1 MMKKTIITLMLLTAF
16 PVFAQSVAVAQPS
29 PNAPVNPVL
38 TVSPNAVSA
47 LGANT
52 TNRVFVDQSG
62 ENPDVSITQTG
73 VGNTAGSNAT
83 YTKAITSIPQRLN
96 GLTPSTRSFTVD
108 TPLYLRGA
116 DQDLTIVQTGNNN
129 TISLRAENPTTAG
142 DGVSINI
149 QQIGNSNFVDASCG
163 GGATVGGTA
172 LTTCKDA
179 TISWKWTGDSN
190 VMQFKGT
197 GDSLNSQVEVTGN
210 SNEMYI
216 DAVGDKHSQVI
227 KVAGDY
233 NVFNISQTGNST
245 NGSSV
250 WIDLAGNSNKF
261 AISQAGSQDN
271 VVHIKSVASTGNW
284 NIVQRTTP

>member
-1 MMKKTIITLMLLTAF
+1 M
-16 PVFAQSVAVAQPS
+16 FAQSVAVTQPTT
-29 PNAPVNPVL
+29 NTPVAPVL
-38 TVSPNAVSA
+38 TISANAVSA

-52 TNRVFVDQSG
+52 TNRVFIDQSG

-73 VGNTAGSNAT
+73 SGNTIGADAT
-83 YTKAITSIPQRLN
+83 YTKSITSIPQRLN
-96 GLTPSTRSFTVD
+96 GQTPATRNFTVNS
-108 TPLYLRGA
+108 PVYLRGA
-116 DQDLTIVQTGNNN
+116 DQDVTMVQTGNNN
-129 TISLRAENPTTAG
+129 TISLRAENPTTSG
-142 DGVSINI
+142 DGVNISI

-216 DAVGDKHSQVI
+216 DAVGDKHSQVL

-233 NVFNISQTGNST
+233 NVFNITQTGTST

-250 WIDLAGNSNKF
+250 LVDLTGSTNKF
-261 AISQAGSQDN
+261 TISQAGTQDN
-271 VVHIKSVASTGNW
+271 VINIKSVANTGTW

>member
-1 MMKKTIITLMLLTAF
+1 MLLTAF
-16 PVFAQSVAVAQPS
+16 PVFAQSVAVTPPS

-38 TVSPNAVSA
+38 NVSANAVSA
-47 LGANT
+47 LGSNT
-52 TNRVFVDQSG
+52 TNRVFIDQSG

-73 VGNTAGSNAT
+73 VGNTVGSHAS
-83 YTKAITSIPQRLN
+83 YTKAITNIPQRLV
-96 GLTPSTRSFTVD
+96 GAGTRSFTVD
-108 TPLYLRGA
+108 TPITLRGA
-116 DQDLTIVQTGNNN
+116 DQDLTVVQTGNNN
-129 TISLRAENPTTAG
+129 TISLRAENPTTSG

-163 GGATVGGTA
+163 GGTSSTGTA

-179 TISWKWTGDSN
+179 TISWKWTGNSN

-216 DAVGDKHSQVI
+216 DAVGDRHSQVI
-227 KVAGDY
+227 KVAGDF

-250 WIDLAGNSNKF
+250 WVDLTGNSNKF
-261 AISQAGSQDN
+261 AISQAGTQDN
-271 VVHIKSVASTGNW
+271 VVHIKSVANTGNW

>member
-1 MMKKTIITLMLLTAF
+1 MLAAAF
-16 PVFAQSVAVAQPS
+16 PVFAQSVAVTAPS

-38 TVSPNAVSA
+38 TVSANAVSA
-47 LGANT
+47 LGSNT

-73 VGNTAGSNAT
+73 VGNTVGSHAS
-83 YTKAITSIPQRLN
+83 YTKSITNIPQRLV
-96 GLTPSTRSFTVD
+96 GAGTRSFTVD
-108 TPLYLRGA
+108 TPVYLRGA

-129 TISLRAENPTTAG
+129 TINLRAENPTTSG

-149 QQIGNSNFVDASCG
+149 QQIGDSNFVDAQCG

-179 TISWKWTGDSN
+179 TISWKWTGNSN

-210 SNEMYI
+210 SNEMYV

-227 KVAGDY
+227 KVAGDF

-250 WIDLAGNSNKF
+250 WIDLSGNSNKF
-261 AISQAGSQDN
+261 AISQAGTQDN

>member
-1 MMKKTIITLMLLTAF
+1 MKKTIITIMLLSAF
-16 PVFAQSVAVAQPS
+16 PVLAQSVAVTQPS

-38 TVSPNAVSA
+38 TISPNAVSS
-47 LGANT
+47 LGSNT

-73 VGNTAGSNAT
+73 VGNTVGANAT
-83 YTKAITSIPQRLN
+83 YTKSITAIPQRLN
-96 GLTPSTRSFTVD
+96 GQTPATRNFTVD

-116 DQDLTIVQTGNNN
+116 DQDITIVQTGNNN
-129 TISLRAENPTTAG
+129 TISMRAENPTTSG
-142 DGVSINI
+142 DGVSIDI

-179 TISWKWTGDSN
+179 TISWKWTGNSN

-210 SNEMYI
+210 SNEMYV

-227 KVAGDY
+227 KVSGDF
-233 NVFNISQTGNST
+233 NVFNISQTANST

-250 WIDLAGNSNKF
+250 WVDLTGNSNKF
-261 AISQAGSQDN
+261 TISQAGTQDN
-271 VVHIKSVASTGNW
+271 VVHIKSVANTGNW

>member
-1 MMKKTIITLMLLTAF
+1 MLLTAF
-16 PVFAQSVAVAQPS
+16 PVFAQSVAVTQPTT
-29 PNAPVNPVL
+29 NTPVAPVL
-38 TVSPNAVSA
+38 TISANAVSA

-52 TNRVFVDQSG
+52 TNRVFIDQSG

-73 VGNTAGSNAT
+73 SGNTIGADAT
-83 YTKAITSIPQRLN
+83 YTKSITSIPQRLN
-96 GLTPSTRSFTVD
+96 GQTPATRNFTVNS
-108 TPLYLRGA
+108 PVYLRGA
-116 DQDLTIVQTGNNN
+116 DQDVTMVQTGNNN
-129 TISLRAENPTTAG
+129 TISLRAENPTTSG
-142 DGVSINI
+142 DGVNISI

-216 DAVGDKHSQVI
+216 DAVGDKHSQVL

-233 NVFNISQTGNST
+233 NVFNITQTGTST

-250 WIDLAGNSNKF
+250 LVDLTGSTNKF
-261 AISQAGSQDN
+261 TISQAGTQDN
-271 VVHIKSVASTGNW
+271 VINIKSVANTGTW

>member
-1 MMKKTIITLMLLTAF
+1 MMLAIAF
-16 PVFAQSVAVAQPS
+16 PVYAQSVAVTAPS

-38 TVSPNAVSA
+38 TVSANAVSA
-47 LGANT
+47 LGSNT

-73 VGNTAGSNAT
+73 VGNTVGSHAS
-83 YTKAITSIPQRLN
+83 YTKSITNIPQRLV
-96 GLTPSTRSFTVD
+96 GAGTRSFTVD
-108 TPLYLRGA
+108 TPVYLRGA

-129 TISLRAENPTTAG
+129 TINLRAENPTTSG

-149 QQIGNSNFVDASCG
+149 QQIGDSNFVDAQCG

-179 TISWKWTGDSN
+179 TISWKWTGNSN

-210 SNEMYI
+210 SNEMYV

-227 KVAGDY
+227 KVAGDF

-250 WIDLAGNSNKF
+250 WIDLSGNSNKF
-261 AISQAGSQDN
+261 AISQAGTQDN

>member
-1 MMKKTIITLMLLTAF
+1 MKKTIITIMLAAAF
-16 PVFAQSVAVAQPS
+16 PVYAQSVAVTAPS

-38 TVSPNAVSA
+38 NVSANAVSA
-47 LGANT
+47 LGSNT

-73 VGNTAGSNAT
+73 VGNTVGSHASYN
-83 YTKAITSIPQRLN
+83 KSITNIPQRLI
-96 GLTPSTRSFTVD
+96 GAGTRSFTVD
-108 TPLYLRGA
+108 TPVYLRGA

-129 TISLRAENPTTAG
+129 TISLRAENPTTSG

-149 QQIGNSNFVDASCG
+149 QQIGDSNFVDAQCG

-179 TISWKWTGDSN
+179 TISWKWTGNSN

-210 SNEMYI
+210 SNEMYV

-227 KVAGDY
+227 KVAGDF

-250 WIDLAGNSNKF
+250 WIDLSGNSNKF
-261 AISQAGSQDN
+261 AISQAGTQDN

>member
-1 MMKKTIITLMLLTAF
+1 MLLTAF
-16 PVFAQSVAVAQPS
+16 PVFAQSVAVTPPS

-38 TVSPNAVSA
+38 NVSANAVSA
-47 LGANT
+47 LGSNT
-52 TNRVFVDQSG
+52 TNRVFIDQSG

-73 VGNTAGSNAT
+73 VGNTVGSHAS
-83 YTKAITSIPQRLN
+83 YTKAITNIPQRLV
-96 GLTPSTRSFTVD
+96 GSGTRSFTVD
-108 TPLYLRGA
+108 TPITLRGA
-116 DQDLTIVQTGNNN
+116 DQDLTVVQTGNNN
-129 TISLRAENPTTAG
+129 TISLRAENPTTSG

-163 GGATVGGTA
+163 GGTSSTGTA

-179 TISWKWTGDSN
+179 TISWKWTGNSN

-216 DAVGDKHSQVI
+216 DAVGDRHSQVI
-227 KVAGDY
+227 KVAGDF

-250 WIDLAGNSNKF
+250 WVDLTGNSNKF
-261 AISQAGSQDN
+261 AISQAGTQDN
-271 VVHIKSVASTGNW
+271 VVHIKSVANTGNW

>member
-1 MMKKTIITLMLLTAF
+1 MMLLTAF
-16 PVFAQSVAVAQPS
+16 PVFAQSVAVTQPS
-29 PNAPVNPVL
+29 PNAPVQPVL
-38 TVSPNAVSA
+38 TISANAVTA
-47 LGANT
+47 LGSNT

-73 VGNTAGSNAT
+73 VGNTVGANAT
-83 YTKAITSIPQRLN
+83 YTKGITNIPQRLV
-96 GLTPSTRSFTVD
+96 GGGTRNFTVD
-108 TPLYLRGA
+108 TPMYLRGA
-116 DQDLTIVQTGNNN
+116 DQDITVVQTGNNN
-129 TISLRAENPTTAG
+129 TVSLRAENPTSSG

-149 QQIGNSNFVDASCG
+149 QQIGDSNFVDASCG
-163 GGATVGGTA
+163 GGSSSTGTA

-179 TISWKWTGDSN
+179 TISWKWTGNSN

-233 NVFNISQTGNST
+233 NVFNISQTANST

-250 WIDLAGNSNKF
+250 WIDLTGNSNKF
-261 AISQAGSQDN
+261 AISQAGTQDN
-271 VVHIKSVASTGNW
+271 VIHIKSVANTGNW
-284 NIVQRTTP
+284 NIVQRTTQ

>member
-1 MMKKTIITLMLLTAF
+1 MAAF
-16 PVFAQSVAVAQPS
+16 PTMAQSVAVSQPT

-38 TVSPNAVSA
+38 TISPNAISA
-47 LGANT
+47 LGSNT

-73 VGNTAGSNAT
+73 VGNTVGANAT
-83 YTKAITSIPQRLN
+83 YTKSITNIPQRLV
-96 GLTPSTRSFTVD
+96 GAGTRSFTVD
-108 TPLYLRGA
+108 TPMYLRGA
-116 DQDLTIVQTGNNN
+116 DQDITIIQNGNNN
-129 TISLRAENPTTAG
+129 TISLRAENPTTSG

-163 GGATVGGTA
+163 GGSSSTGTA

-179 TISWKWTGDSN
+179 TISWKWTGNSN

-233 NVFNISQTGNST
+233 NVFNITQTGNST

-250 WIDLAGNSNKF
+250 WIDLTGSSNKF
-261 AISQAGSQDN
+261 AINQTGTQDN

-284 NIVQRTTP
+284 NIIQRTTP

>member
-1 MMKKTIITLMLLTAF
+1 MKKTIITMMLAIAF
-16 PVFAQSVAVAQPS
+16 PVYAQSVAVTAPS

-38 TVSPNAVSA
+38 TVSANAVSA
-47 LGANT
+47 LGSNT

-73 VGNTAGSNAT
+73 VGNTVGSHAS
-83 YTKAITSIPQRLN
+83 YTKSITNIPQRLV
-96 GLTPSTRSFTVD
+96 GAGTRSFTVD
-108 TPLYLRGA
+108 TPVYLRGA

-129 TISLRAENPTTAG
+129 TINLRAENPTTSG

-149 QQIGNSNFVDASCG
+149 QQIGDSNFVDAQCG

-179 TISWKWTGDSN
+179 TISWKWTGNSN

-210 SNEMYI
+210 SNEMYV

-227 KVAGDY
+227 KVAGDF

-250 WIDLAGNSNKF
+250 WIDLSGNSNKF
-261 AISQAGSQDN
+261 AISQAGTQDN

>member
-1 MMKKTIITLMLLTAF
+1 MKKTIITIMLLTAF
-16 PVFAQSVAVAQPS
+16 PVFAQSVAVTPPS

-38 TVSPNAVSA
+38 SVSANAVSA
-47 LGANT
+47 LGSNT
-52 TNRVFVDQSG
+52 TNRVFIDQSG

-73 VGNTAGSNAT
+73 VGNTVGSHAS
-83 YTKAITSIPQRLN
+83 YTKAISNIPQRLV
-96 GLTPSTRSFTVD
+96 GAGTRSFTVD
-108 TPLYLRGA
+108 TPVTLRGA
-116 DQDLTIVQTGNNN
+116 DQDLTVVQTGNNN
-129 TISLRAENPTTAG
+129 TVSLRAENPTTSG

-163 GGATVGGTA
+163 GGTSSTGAA

-179 TISWKWTGDSN
+179 TISWKWTGNSN

-216 DAVGDKHSQVI
+216 DAVGDRHSQVI
-227 KVAGDY
+227 KVAGDF

-250 WIDLAGNSNKF
+250 WVDLAGNSNKF
-261 AISQAGSQDN
+261 AISQAGTQDN

-284 NIVQRTTP
+284 NIIQRTTP

>member
-1 MMKKTIITLMLLTAF
+1 MMLLTAF
-16 PVFAQSVAVAQPS
+16 PVFAQSVAVTQPS
-29 PNAPVNPVL
+29 PNAPVQPVL
-38 TVSPNAVSA
+38 TISANAVTA
-47 LGANT
+47 LGSNT

-73 VGNTAGSNAT
+73 VGNTVGSHAS
-83 YTKAITSIPQRLN
+83 YTKSITNIPQRLV
-96 GLTPSTRSFTVD
+96 GAGTRSFTVD
-108 TPLYLRGA
+108 TPVYLRGA
-116 DQDLTIVQTGNNN
+116 DQDITVVQTGNNN
-129 TISLRAENPTTAG
+129 TINLRAENPTTSG

-149 QQIGNSNFVDASCG
+149 QQIGNSNFVDAQCG

-210 SNEMYI
+210 SNEMYV

-227 KVAGDY
+227 KVAGDF
-233 NVFNISQTGNST
+233 NVFNITQTANST

-250 WIDLAGNSNKF
+250 WVDLTGNSNKF
-261 AISQAGSQDN
+261 TVSQAGTQDN
-271 VVHIKSVASTGNW
+271 VVHIKSVANTGNW
-284 NIVQRTTP
+284 NIIQRTTP

>member
-1 MMKKTIITLMLLTAF
+1 MLAAAF
-16 PVFAQSVAVAQPS
+16 PVYAQSVAVTAPS

-38 TVSPNAVSA
+38 NVSANAVSA
-47 LGANT
+47 LGSNT

-73 VGNTAGSNAT
+73 VGNTVGSHASYN
-83 YTKAITSIPQRLN
+83 KSITNIPQRLI
-96 GLTPSTRSFTVD
+96 GAGTRSFTVD
-108 TPLYLRGA
+108 TPVYLRGA

-129 TISLRAENPTTAG
+129 TISLRAENPTTSG

-149 QQIGNSNFVDASCG
+149 QQIGDSNFVDAQCG

-179 TISWKWTGDSN
+179 TISWKWTGNSN

-210 SNEMYI
+210 SNEMYV

-227 KVAGDY
+227 KVAGDF

-250 WIDLAGNSNKF
+250 WIDLSGNSNKF
-261 AISQAGSQDN
+261 AISQAGTQDN

-284 NIVQRTTP
+284 NIIQRTTP

>member
-1 MMKKTIITLMLLTAF
+1 MKKTIITMMLVAAF
-16 PVFAQSVAVAQPS
+16 PVMAQSVAVTQPT
-29 PNAPVNPVL
+29 PNAPVAPVL
-38 TVSPNAVSA
+38 TISPNAITA

-73 VGNTAGSNAT
+73 VGNTVGSNAT
-83 YTKAITSIPQRLN
+83 YTKSITGIPQRLN
-96 GLTPSTRSFTVD
+96 GQTPATRSFTVD
-108 TPLYLRGA
+108 TPMYLRGA
-116 DQDLTIVQTGNNN
+116 DQDITIIQTGNNN
-129 TISLRAENPTTAG
+129 TISLRAENPTTSG

-149 QQIGNSNFVDASCG
+149 QQIGNSNFVDAQCG

-179 TISWKWTGDSN
+179 TISWKWTGNSN

-210 SNEMYI
+210 SNEMYV
-216 DAVGDKHSQVI
+216 DAIGDKHSQVI
-227 KVAGDY
+227 KVAGNY
-233 NVFNISQTGNST
+233 NVFNISQTANST

-250 WIDLAGNSNKF
+250 WIDLNGSTNKF
-261 AISQAGSQDN
+261 AISQAGTQDN

-284 NIVQRTTP
+284 NIIQRTTP

>member
-1 MMKKTIITLMLLTAF
+1 MLLAAF
-16 PVFAQSVAVAQPS
+16 PAFAQSVAVTQPTT
-29 PNAPVNPVL
+29 NTPVAPVL
-38 TVSPNAVSA
+38 TISANAISA

-52 TNRVFVDQSG
+52 TNRVFIDQSG
-62 ENPDVSITQTG
+62 ENPDVSVTQTG
-73 VGNTAGSNAT
+73 SGNTVGADAT
-83 YTKAITSIPQRLN
+83 YTKSISSIPQRLN
-96 GLTPSTRSFTVD
+96 GQTPATRSFTVD
-108 TPLYLRGA
+108 SPVYLRGA

-129 TISLRAENPTTAG
+129 TISLRAENPTTSG

-163 GGATVGGTA
+163 GGTTAGGTA

-179 TISWKWTGDSN
+179 TISWKWTGNSN

-197 GDSLNSQVEVTGN
+197 GDSLNSQVEVTGH

-216 DAVGDKHSQVI
+216 DAIGDKHSQVL

-233 NVFNISQTGNST
+233 NVFNISQTGSST

-250 WIDLAGNSNKF
+250 WADVTGSSNRF
-261 AISQAGSQDN
+261 TISQAGTQDN
-271 VVHIKSVASTGNW
+271 IVNIKSVSNTGNW

>member
-1 MMKKTIITLMLLTAF
+1 MTKTIITILLAAAF
-16 PVFAQSVAVAQPS
+16 PAMAQSVAVTS
-29 PNAPVNPVL
+29 PTTNAPVNPVL

-47 LGANT
+47 LGSNT

-83 YTKAITSIPQRLN
+83 YTKTITGIPQRLN
-96 GLTPSTRSFTVD
+96 GQTPATRSFTVD

-129 TISLRAENPTTAG
+129 TVSLRAENPTTAG

-149 QQIGNSNFVDASCG
+149 QQIGNSNFVDAQCG
-163 GGATVGGTA
+163 GGATAGGTA

-179 TISWKWTGDSN
+179 TISWKWTGNSN

-227 KVAGDY
+227 KVGGDF

-250 WIDLAGNSNKF
+250 WVDLTGSSNKF
-261 AISQAGSQDN
+261 TISQAGTQDN

>member
-1 MMKKTIITLMLLTAF
+1 MMLLTAF
-16 PVFAQSVAVAQPS
+16 PVFAQSVAVTQPS
-29 PNAPVNPVL
+29 PNAPVQPVL
-38 TVSPNAVSA
+38 TISANAVTA
-47 LGANT
+47 LGSNT

-73 VGNTAGSNAT
+73 VGNTVGANAT
-83 YTKAITSIPQRLN
+83 YTKGITNIPQRLV
-96 GLTPSTRSFTVD
+96 GGGTRNFTVD
-108 TPLYLRGA
+108 TPMYLRGA
-116 DQDLTIVQTGNNN
+116 DQDITVVQTGNNN
-129 TISLRAENPTTAG
+129 TVSLRAENPTSSG

-149 QQIGNSNFVDASCG
+149 QQIGDSNFVDASCG
-163 GGATVGGTA
+163 GGTSSTGTA

-179 TISWKWTGDSN
+179 TISWKWTGNSN

-233 NVFNISQTGNST
+233 NVFNISQTANST

-250 WIDLAGNSNKF
+250 WIDLTGNSNKF
-261 AISQAGSQDN
+261 AISQAGTQDN
-271 VVHIKSVASTGNW
+271 VVHIKSVANTGNW
-284 NIVQRTTP
+284 NIVQRTTQ

>member
-1 MMKKTIITLMLLTAF
+1 M
-16 PVFAQSVAVAQPS
+16 FAQSVAVTQPTT
-29 PNAPVNPVL
+29 NTPVAPVL
-38 TVSPNAVSA
+38 TISANAVSA

-52 TNRVFVDQSG
+52 TNRVFIDQSG
-62 ENPDVSITQTG
+62 ENPDISVTQTG
-73 VGNTAGSNAT
+73 TGNTIGADAT
-83 YTKAITSIPQRLN
+83 YTKSITSIPQRLN
-96 GLTPSTRSFTVD
+96 GLTPATRSFTVNS
-108 TPLYLRGA
+108 PVYLRGA
-116 DQDLTIVQTGNNN
+116 DQDITMVQTGNNN
-129 TISLRAENPTTAG
+129 TISLRAENPTTSG
-142 DGVSINI
+142 DGVNISI
-149 QQIGNSNFVDASCG
+149 QQIGNSNFVDASC

-216 DAVGDKHSQVI
+216 DAVGDKHSQVL

-233 NVFNISQTGNST
+233 NVFNISQTGTST

-250 WIDLAGNSNKF
+250 LVDVTGSTNKF
-261 AISQAGSQDN
+261 TISQAGTQDN
-271 VVHIKSVASTGNW
+271 VANIKSVASTGNW

>member
-1 MMKKTIITLMLLTAF
+1 MMLLTAF
-16 PVFAQSVAVAQPS
+16 PVFAQSVAVTQPTTT
-29 PNAPVNPVL
+29 APVAPVL
-38 TVSPNAVSA
+38 TISANAVSA

-62 ENPDVSITQTG
+62 ENPNISITQTG
-73 VGNTAGSNAT
+73 TGNTAGADST

-96 GLTPSTRSFTVD
+96 GQTPATRSFTVD
-108 TPLYLRGA
+108 TPIYLRGA
-116 DQDLTIVQTGNNN
+116 DQVLTVVQTGNNN
-129 TISLRAENPTTAG
+129 TISLRAENPTTSG
-142 DGVSINI
+142 DGANINI
-149 QQIGNSNFVDASCG
+149 QQIGNSNFVDAQCG

-179 TISWKWTGDSN
+179 TISWKWTGNSN
-190 VMQFKGT
+190 VLQFKGT
-197 GDSLNSQVEVTGN
+197 GDSLNSQIEVTGN

-216 DAVGDKHSQVI
+216 DAVGDKHSQVL

-250 WIDLAGNSNKF
+250 WVDLTGSTNKF
-261 AISQAGSQDN
+261 MISQAGTQDN
-271 VVHIKSVASTGNW
+271 VVNIKSVSNTGNW

>member
-1 MMKKTIITLMLLTAF
+1 MLAIAF
-16 PVFAQSVAVAQPS
+16 PVYAQSVAVTAPS

-38 TVSPNAVSA
+38 TVSANAVSA
-47 LGANT
+47 LGSNT

-73 VGNTAGSNAT
+73 VGNTVGSHAS
-83 YTKAITSIPQRLN
+83 YTKSITNIPQRLV
-96 GLTPSTRSFTVD
+96 GAGTRSFTVD
-108 TPLYLRGA
+108 TPVYLRGA

-129 TISLRAENPTTAG
+129 TINLRAENPTTSG

-149 QQIGNSNFVDASCG
+149 QQIGDSNFVDAQCG

-179 TISWKWTGDSN
+179 TISWKWTGNSN

-210 SNEMYI
+210 SNEMYV

-227 KVAGDY
+227 KVAGDF

-250 WIDLAGNSNKF
+250 WIDLSGNSNKF
-261 AISQAGSQDN
+261 AISQAGTQDN

-284 NIVQRTTP
+284 NIIQRTTP

>member
-1 MMKKTIITLMLLTAF
+1 MKKTIITIMLAAAF
-16 PVFAQSVAVAQPS
+16 PVYAQSVAVTAPS

-38 TVSPNAVSA
+38 NVSANAVSA
-47 LGANT
+47 LGSNT

-73 VGNTAGSNAT
+73 VGNTVGSHASYN
-83 YTKAITSIPQRLN
+83 KSITNIPQRLI
-96 GLTPSTRSFTVD
+96 GAGTRSFTVD
-108 TPLYLRGA
+108 TPVYLRGA

-163 GGATVGGTA
+163 GGTSSTGTA

-179 TISWKWTGDSN
+179 TISWKWTGNSN

-227 KVAGDY
+227 KVAGDF

-250 WIDLAGNSNKF
+250 WVDLTGNSNKF
-261 AISQAGSQDN
+261 AISQAGTQDN
-271 VVHIKSVASTGNW
+271 VVHIKSVANTGNW
-284 NIVQRTTP
+284 NIIQRTTP

>member
-1 MMKKTIITLMLLTAF
+1 MMLAMAL
-16 PVFAQSVAVAQPS
+16 PVYAQSVAVTAPS

-38 TVSPNAVSA
+38 TVSANAVSA
-47 LGANT
+47 LGSNT

-73 VGNTAGSNAT
+73 VGNTVGSHAS
-83 YTKAITSIPQRLN
+83 YTKSITNIPQRLV
-96 GLTPSTRSFTVD
+96 GAGTRSFTVD
-108 TPLYLRGA
+108 TPVYLRGA
-116 DQDLTIVQTGNNN
+116 DQDITVVQTGNNN
-129 TISLRAENPTTAG
+129 TINLRAENPTTSG

-149 QQIGNSNFVDASCG
+149 QQIGNSNFVDAQCG

-210 SNEMYI
+210 SNEMYV

-227 KVAGDY
+227 KVAGDF
-233 NVFNISQTGNST
+233 NVFNITQTANST

-250 WIDLAGNSNKF
+250 WVDLTGNSNKF
-261 AISQAGSQDN
+261 TVSQAGTQDN
-271 VVHIKSVASTGNW
+271 VVHIKSVANTGNW
-284 NIVQRTTP
+284 NIIQRTTP

>member
-1 MMKKTIITLMLLTAF
+1 MMLAIAF
-16 PVFAQSVAVAQPS
+16 PVYAQSVAVTAPS

-38 TVSPNAVSA
+38 TVSANAVSA
-47 LGANT
+47 LGSNT

-73 VGNTAGSNAT
+73 VGNTVGSHAS
-83 YTKAITSIPQRLN
+83 YTKSITNIPQRLV
-96 GLTPSTRSFTVD
+96 GAGTRSFTVD
-108 TPLYLRGA
+108 TPVYLRGA

-129 TISLRAENPTTAG
+129 TINLRAENPTTSG

-149 QQIGNSNFVDASCG
+149 QQIGDSNFVDAQCG

-179 TISWKWTGDSN
+179 TISWKWTGNSN

-210 SNEMYI
+210 SNEMYV
-216 DAVGDKHSQVI
+216 DAVGDKHSQSI
-227 KVAGDY
+227 KVAGDF
-233 NVFNISQTGNST
+233 NAFNISQTGNST

-250 WIDLAGNSNKF
+250 WIDLSGNSNKF
-261 AISQAGSQDN
+261 AISQAGTQDN